1 MGSGEKAPL
10 PIFNSNIM
18 ARRKTVETDSIET
31 TVVQPES
38 TEVENPTTETVVE
51 DKEAEVPETPKEVTK
66 SSKSEKVSVE
76 TEIPDYA
83 KDILKVFKRFPEL
96 LITKDGG
103 VFTADTKLPEHR
115 GAILYKN
122 PFYNS

>member
-1 MGSGEKAPL
+1 MENEAPL

-18 ARRKTVETDSIET
+18 ARRKNVEADVVETAAI
-31 TVVQPES
+31 QPER
-38 TEVENPTTETVVE
+38 TESQINVAEVVTDAE
-51 DKEAEVPETPKEVTK
+51 KEVPETPKEVKESQK
-66 SSKSEKVSVE
+66 SKTAIAE
-76 TEIPDYA
+76 TEVPDSV
-83 KDILKVFKRFPEL
+83 KDILKTFKSYPEL

-103 VFTADTKLPEHR
+103 VFTADTKLPEHK